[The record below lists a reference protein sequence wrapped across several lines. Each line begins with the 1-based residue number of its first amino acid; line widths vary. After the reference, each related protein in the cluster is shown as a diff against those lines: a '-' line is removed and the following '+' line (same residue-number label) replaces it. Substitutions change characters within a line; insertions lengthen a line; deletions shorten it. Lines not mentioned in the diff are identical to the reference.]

1 MSNRRPISGQDRI
14 QLVWGAALVLMGIA
28 FFFRIPFIMG
38 RIDEANQFASVR
50 IFLHIALYLMAII
63 LIGGGVKKLHRFW
76 QGRQENS

>member
-28 FFFRIPFIMG
+28 FFFRIPFVMS
-38 RIDEANQFASVR
+38 RIADADQFASVR

-63 LIGGGVKKLHRFW
+63 LIGGGIKKLHRFW
-76 QGRQENS
+76 QGRQENL